1 MPPTSTLFLFS
12 DSHQSTHSEDCRY
25 KRLGGQLSNQSWRL
39 MWTSSLFSGNILNL
53 PTSSLLGL
61 PSLPLAS
68 PLVGGEG
75 HLSWCKQWVFR
86 LVDVKRL
93 LECTTFNSSLWP
105 GLVCTEGKHQKDISL
120 SMVPWNPKRWV
131 ELEWEIL
138 RKVKRGQ
145 VRARRAFHLHRGF
158 CHQHQK
164 IQSSNPFSLHLSS
177 SFFSPFF
184 PYFSWRSKTS

>member
-68 PLVGGEG
+68 PLGGGEG

-93 LECTTFNSSLWP
+93 LECTTLNSSLWP

-138 RKVKRGQ
+138 RKVKRGMISKGKESFSPPQ
-145 VRARRAFHLHRGF
+145 RLLPPTPRNREQQPLLPTPFLLLLF
-158 CHQHQK
+158 
-164 IQSSNPFSLHLSS
+164 PLFSL
-177 SFFSPFF
+177 F
-184 PYFSWRSKTS
+184 